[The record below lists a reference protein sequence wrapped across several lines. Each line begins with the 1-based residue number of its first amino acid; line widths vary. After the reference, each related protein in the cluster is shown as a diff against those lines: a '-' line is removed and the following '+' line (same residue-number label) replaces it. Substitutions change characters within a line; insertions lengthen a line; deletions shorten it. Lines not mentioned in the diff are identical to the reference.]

1 MDVQDNESSFADGQ
15 SADSDFM
22 TTTSPVIVFAAFEE
36 DKSSNS
42 RDSLSR
48 SRSRKRY
55 RPYNP
60 SQRTRNLHNL
70 KERDRRKRMK
80 AAIESLRSLVPGLDA
95 ASDKA
100 LVLET
105 TVEYLNQLSAACAL
119 ASLNE
124 TQAASEAATAAS
136 CDNSMVKAIDNN
148 GQEMWLEVVPGA
160 FDP

>member
-1 MDVQDNESSFADGQ
+1 MDGQENESSFTDGQ
-15 SADSDFM
+15 SGDSDYM
-22 TTTSPVIVFAAFEE
+22 ATNSPVIVFAAFEN
-36 DKSSNS
+36 DQDGDS
-42 RDSLSR
+42 RR
-48 SRSRKRY
+48 NRKRY

-80 AAIESLRSLVPGLDA
+80 AAIEALRSLVPGLDV

-119 ASLNE
+119 ASLND
-124 TQAASEAATAAS
+124 TQEVNE
-136 CDNSMVKAIDNN
+136 NSMVKAIDSN

-160 FDP
+160 YDS

>member
-1 MDVQDNESSFADGQ
+1 MENLDNRSFLVDGT
-15 SADSDFM
+15 SGDSDFM
-22 TTTSPVIVFAAFEE
+22 ANDSPVIVFAAFEE
-36 DKSSNS
+36 EKNS
-42 RDSLSR
+42 RR
-48 SRSRKRY
+48 NRKRY

-80 AAIESLRSLVPGLDA
+80 AAIEALRSLVPGLDV

-124 TQAASEAATAAS
+124 THDTP
-136 CDNSMVKAIDNN
+136 DNSVVKAIDNQ
-148 GQEMWLEVVPGA
+148 GQEMWLEVLPSTY
-160 FDP
+160 DS